1 MYHTNADN
9 EIRVDVTSCMKGNSL
24 IEHMFNVGG
33 TAPMETCRS
42 RDREIQIL

>member
-1 MYHTNADN
+1 MYHTIADN
-9 EIRVDVTSCMKGNSL
+9 EIRVNVTSCMKGNSL
-24 IEHMFNVGG
+24 IERMFVGGG